1 MDGLALYL
9 LFLIPP
15 LVFGLAVQWWLKKTF
30 ATYSNVPV
38 AAGMTGA
45 QVARS
50 ILDRNGLG
58 DVPVELSPGGA
69 LSDHYDP
76 RKKALFLS
84 EPVYAPAT
92 VAAAAVAAHE
102 TGHALQDSRGYV
114 PLKLR
119 SAMYPAVA
127 FASNAWIW
135 LLIIGALLQAMG
147 LIAIALVI
155 YSVAVLFHIVTLPV
169 EFNASRR
176 ASGQLRELGIVGAG
190 AEAAGVNS
198 VLKAA
203 ALTYVA
209 GALAAITQL
218 LYYALVFFGDD
229 GPETPRGVDQ
239 GRRDR
244 LRPRGGDRL
253 GTDRAGLDPPPGVA
267 FGAVRSLPHA
277 DPRGAAATRRAR
289 ARPVRPQPRRPRP
302 HALA

>member
-9 LFLIPP
+9 LFLVPP
-15 LVFGLAVQWWLKKTF
+15 LIFGLVVQWWLKKTF
-30 ATYSNVPV
+30 ARYSDVPMST
-38 AAGMTGA
+38 GMSGA
-45 QVARS
+45 EVARM
-50 ILDRNGLG
+50 ILDRNGLSQ
-58 DVPVELSPGGA
+58 VPVEMSPGGA

-102 TGHALQDSRGYV
+102 TGHALQDSRDYV

-119 SAMYPAVA
+119 SAMFPAVA

-135 LLIIGALLQAMG
+135 LLLIGAFLQFLG
-147 LIAIALVI
+147 LVAIALVLYAI
-155 YSVAVLFHIVTLPV
+155 AVLFHIVTLPV

-176 ASGQLRELGIVGAG
+176 ASGQLRELGIVGVG
-190 AEAAGVNS
+190 GEAAGVNK
-198 VLKAA
+198 VLTAA

-229 GPETPRGVDQ
+229 
-239 GRRDR
+239 
-244 LRPRGGDRL
+244 
-253 GTDRAGLDPPPGVA
+253 
-267 FGAVRSLPHA
+267 
-277 DPRGAAATRRAR
+277 
-289 ARPVRPQPRRPRP
+289 
-302 HALA
+302 